1 MAYDR
6 ETPPWETGAPA
17 SDLDGPCILVFRPHG
32 ALKCEVQFY
41 GPFADF
47 DAAYEAMDL
56 LPALGV
62 DTNPDRVS
70 GEKWIA
76 GLKALP

>member
-6 ETPPWETGAPA
+6 ETPPWEPGAA
-17 SDLDGPCILVFRPHG
+17 AADLDGPCIIIFRPHG
-32 ALKCEVQFY
+32 RLKCEAQHF

-47 DAAYEAMDL
+47 DEAYEAL
-56 LPALGV
+56 ERLPAIGEPGPLTGY
-62 DTNPDRVS
+62 T